1 MRFFS
6 RLEHGVSR
14 VFLFISLQTVVI
26 PPYLLPL
33 LLQSLVLPAIPL
45 VTFILPASLQLFVFS
60 LYLAPNFLIS
70 PFLGPIFRPFPY
82 LHRSKPLPFPHLAPN
97 FHLSPKLSCY
107 PLYHPIYAST
117 NRFIINMT
125 LYQVCVSHVTI
136 TCTHLLSEN
145 QRGVAAGVWLPLAT
159 DLEP

>member
-1 MRFFS
+1 MYFS
-6 RLEHGVSR
+6 
-14 VFLFISLQTVVI
+14 FLFSFTHTASNFR
-26 PPYLLPL
+26 PSPL
-33 LLQSLVLPAIPL
+33 SACNFHPSCLAP
-45 VTFILPASLQLFVFS
+45 TFCLFFH
-60 LYLAPNFLIS
+60 LAPNFLIS
-70 PFLGPIFRPFPY
+70 PLFSPIFRPFPY
-82 LHRSKPLPFPHLAPN
+82 IYLHRSKPLSFPHLAPN

-107 PLYHPIYAST
+107 PLYLPIYAST

-125 LYQVCVSHVTI
+125 VYQVCVSHVTI